1 MTRLYRMFTTLC
13 SVQRFIPVCNLTCN
27 CCVTLSHY
35 SSVRNF
41 LMLSFH
47 SQISR
52 VAPSLQFL
60 QSKVVYVFLSP
71 HLSDM
76 PHIPSFTVHNHMG
89 WVSMVDIV
97 TCYGLDGSHIESR
110 SSGRGCAVGGEIFCT
125 LPDWP
130 WGPPSLLYNGYW
142 LYCSGLKQ
150 PELGIDQPPP
160 SSAKVEERVEP

>member
-1 MTRLYRMFTTLC
+1 MARLYRMFTLC
-13 SVQRFIPVCNLTCN
+13 SVERFIPVCNLTCN

-35 SSVRNF
+35 SSIRNF

-60 QSKVVYVFLSP
+60 QSKVVYVFLSS

-89 WVSMVDIV
+89 WDSMVNIV
-97 TCYGLDGSHIESR
+97 TCYGLDGSLIESR
-110 SSGRGCAVGGEIFCT
+110 SRGVVGGEIFCT
-125 LPDWP
+125 LPGWP
-130 WGPPSLLYNGYW
+130 WSPPSLLYNGTGFIAW
-142 LYCSGLKQ
+142 G
-150 PELGIDQPPP
+150 
-160 SSAKVEERVEP
+160 